1 MDKIYI
7 KDLEV
12 FAYHGV
18 LKEEKK
24 LGQKFV
30 VSLELFGFKKSS
42 KVMT

>member
-18 LKEEKK
+18 FKEEKK
-24 LGQKFV
+24 LGQKF
-30 VSLELFGFKKSS
+30 FNFY
-42 KVMT
+42 